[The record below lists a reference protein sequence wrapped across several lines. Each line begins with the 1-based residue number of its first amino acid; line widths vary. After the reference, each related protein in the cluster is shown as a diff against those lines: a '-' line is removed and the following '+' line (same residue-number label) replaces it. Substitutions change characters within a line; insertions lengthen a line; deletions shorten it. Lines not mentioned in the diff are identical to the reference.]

1 MFIALDFSRSLPL
14 GIKKEKKSNKLT
26 GQHAPE
32 LASRQ
37 LNIKY
42 LPDSR
47 QDFTEVGVVTHKP

>member
-1 MFIALDFSRSLPL
+1 MKKKKAASL
-14 GIKKEKKSNKLT
+14 E

-42 LPDSR
+42 LSGSK
-47 QDFTEVGVVTHKP
+47 QDFTEVTVVIHKAQ